1 MKIEGVWSSGQGV
14 KALATLVEHGGH
26 LSTVVRVVSHVYTVR
41 SPAPNWG
48 AAIGPAILMGQLAVR
63 STGAQHW
70 SKTSRGFNP

>member
-41 SPAPNWG
+41 SPAPNW
-48 AAIGPAILMGQLAVR
+48 R
-63 STGAQHW
+63 SNCGAQHW